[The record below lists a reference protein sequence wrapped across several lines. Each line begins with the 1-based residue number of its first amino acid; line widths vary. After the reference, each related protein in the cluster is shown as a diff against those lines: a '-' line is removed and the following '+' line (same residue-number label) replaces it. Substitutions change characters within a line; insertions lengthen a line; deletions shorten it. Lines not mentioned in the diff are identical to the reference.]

1 MSTIKDS
8 NLCHIKLPILIANAL
23 DISSDELLIDCLQHS
38 MVAINAEFARIKRNS
53 RLIQSYVQLV
63 SVSHRND
70 LLISWRLAQL
80 IIGFSL
86 RETY

>member
-1 MSTIKDS
+1 M
-8 NLCHIKLPILIANAL
+8 
-23 DISSDELLIDCLQHS
+23 
-38 MVAINAEFARIKRNS
+38 
-53 RLIQSYVQLV
+53 QSYVQLV

-70 LLISWRLAQL
+70 LPISWRLAQL